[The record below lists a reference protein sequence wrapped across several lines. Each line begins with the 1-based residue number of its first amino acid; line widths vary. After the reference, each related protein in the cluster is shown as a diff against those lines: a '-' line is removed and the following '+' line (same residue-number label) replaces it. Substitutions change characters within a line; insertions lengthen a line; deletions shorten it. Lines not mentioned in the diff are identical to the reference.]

1 MKIKKKI
8 KKKSGS
14 KTEILRNV
22 EAQPKR
28 LVSYKKKQKKTVY
41 LLAFSHKILGG
52 GGIRKTCNLNIL
64 VSINIDEEMRY
75 STFNLYDCLS

>member
-14 KTEILRNV
+14 KTEILRNL

-28 LVSYKKKQKKTVY
+28 LVSYKKKECIFYFVCD
-41 LLAFSHKILGG
+41 H
-52 GGIRKTCNLNIL
+52 
-64 VSINIDEEMRY
+64 
-75 STFNLYDCLS
+75 

>member
-14 KTEILRNV
+14 KTEILRNL

-28 LVSYKKKQKKTVY
+28 LVSYKKKRVYTANVCDELVKTFQLGLALTSLLY
-41 LLAFSHKILGG
+41 LTAVL
-52 GGIRKTCNLNIL
+52 
-64 VSINIDEEMRY
+64 
-75 STFNLYDCLS
+75 

>member
-14 KTEILRNV
+14 KTEILRNL

-28 LVSYKKKQKKTVY
+28 LVSYKKKKRVITRPQ
-41 LLAFSHKILGG
+41 FFHF
-52 GGIRKTCNLNIL
+52 
-64 VSINIDEEMRY
+64 
-75 STFNLYDCLS
+75 STFLKRDQPTTPPIKTPSVV

>member
-14 KTEILRNV
+14 KTEILRNC

-28 LVSYKKKQKKTVY
+28 LVSYKKKSV
-41 LLAFSHKILGG
+41 
-52 GGIRKTCNLNIL
+52 
-64 VSINIDEEMRY
+64 VSMGQLITPR
-75 STFNLYDCLS
+75 

>member
-14 KTEILRNV
+14 KTEILRNL

-28 LVSYKKKQKKTVY
+28 LVSYKKKSV
-41 LLAFSHKILGG
+41 
-52 GGIRKTCNLNIL
+52 
-64 VSINIDEEMRY
+64 VSMGQLITPR
-75 STFNLYDCLS
+75 

>member
-14 KTEILRNV
+14 KTEILRNP

-28 LVSYKKKQKKTVY
+28 LVSYKKKNECS
-41 LLAFSHKILGG
+41 A
-52 GGIRKTCNLNIL
+52 
-64 VSINIDEEMRY
+64 
-75 STFNLYDCLS
+75 STSQCQLHLDMI

>member
-14 KTEILRNV
+14 KTEILRNP

-28 LVSYKKKQKKTVY
+28 LVSYKKNKCRV
-41 LLAFSHKILGG
+41 
-52 GGIRKTCNLNIL
+52 
-64 VSINIDEEMRY
+64 
-75 STFNLYDCLS
+75 

>member
-14 KTEILRNV
+14 KTEILRNL

-28 LVSYKKKQKKTVY
+28 LVSYKKK
-41 LLAFSHKILGG
+41 
-52 GGIRKTCNLNIL
+52 
-64 VSINIDEEMRY
+64 SISDQQ
-75 STFNLYDCLS
+75 

>member
-14 KTEILRNV
+14 KTEILRNL

-28 LVSYKKKQKKTVY
+28 LVSYKKKKRVY
-41 LLAFSHKILGG
+41 
-52 GGIRKTCNLNIL
+52 
-64 VSINIDEEMRY
+64 
-75 STFNLYDCLS
+75 

>member
-14 KTEILRNV
+14 KTEILRNL

-28 LVSYKKKQKKTVY
+28 LVSYKKKKSVSRILNSVKVLQAKQIITSAKLASNVNSGRY
-41 LLAFSHKILGG
+41 LVIALQVLC
-52 GGIRKTCNLNIL
+52 RKM
-64 VSINIDEEMRY
+64 EY
-75 STFNLYDCLS
+75 LS